1 METQLLQSGQFQK
14 ENFSAFIKELV
25 QKFKPEQIYCFGKNI
40 DFKVNDGCFTEKS
53 ITESYHYFLLMVTE
67 SVTRIEHE
75 VQDYANH
82 HCSFGKIT
90 ILAHGQETISE
101 AIKAN
106 NRFFITIYN
115 EGKMLYSRD
124 GMIQP
129 FQAINFIP
137 THEAVKAQKHYNH
150 RFPLATGFL
159 KSAKECL
166 TNQHYNLSVF
176 MAHQVVEQC
185 CIVLIRVYLSYRS
198 DIHNLYR
205 QLRLCE
211 SFSSAPS
218 KLFLSGGEDD
228 KRLFDIMVK
237 SYSAARYKDDFK
249 VEQNDAEQIFIRVST
264 FLKLTEIMC
273 ADKIESLA
281 KVAECYTQLNK
292 ESEVDFIALN

>member
-1 METQLLQSGQFQK
+1 METQFSQSGHFQK
-14 ENFSAFIKELV
+14 ETFSAFIKELV
-25 QKFKPEQIYCFGKNI
+25 QKFKPEQIYSFGKNI
-40 DFKVNDGCFTEKS
+40 DFKVNDGCFIEDNRTEN
-53 ITESYHYFLLMVTE
+53 YHYFLLMVTE

-75 VQDYANH
+75 VQDFANNH
-82 HCSFGKIT
+82 YPFGKIT
-90 ILAHGQETISE
+90 ILAHGKETIAD

-115 EGKMLYSRD
+115 ESQILYSRD
-124 GMIQP
+124 GMVQRAHI
-129 FQAINFIP
+129 INYIP
-137 THEAVKAQKHYNH
+137 AQGAVKAQKHYNH

-166 TNQHYNLSVF
+166 KNQHYSLSTF

-185 CIVLIRVYLSYRS
+185 CIALIRVHLAYRS

-211 SFSSAPS
+211 SFSSAPAS
-218 KLFLSGGEDD
+218 LFLSGREDD

-249 VEQNDAEQIFIRVST
+249 VEQAHAEQIFTRVST

-273 ADKIESLA
+273 GDKINSLA
-281 KVAECYTQLNK
+281 TVAEFYTQLKK
-292 ESEVDFIALN
+292 EREVVYGG

>member
-1 METQLLQSGQFQK
+1 METQFSQSGQFQK

-25 QKFKPEQIYCFGKNI
+25 QKFTPEQIYSFGKNI
-40 DFKVNDGCFTEKS
+40 DLKVNNGCFVENHN
-53 ITESYHYFLLMVTE
+53 IENYHYFLLMVTE

-75 VQDYANH
+75 VQDFANNH
-82 HCSFGKIT
+82 YPFGKIT
-90 ILAHGQETISE
+90 ILAHGQQTIAE

-115 EGKMLYSRD
+115 NGKILYSRD
-124 GMIQP
+124 GMVQP
-129 FQAINFIP
+129 FQTTSLIP
-137 THEAVKAQKHYNH
+137 TQGAVKAQKHYNH

-166 TNQHYNLSVF
+166 TNLHYNLSAF

-185 CIVLIRVYLSYRS
+185 CIALIRVHLAYRS

-205 QLRLCE
+205 QLRLCD
-211 SFSSAPS
+211 SFSPAPS
-218 KLFLSGGEDD
+218 RLFLSGSEED
-228 KRLFDIMVK
+228 KRLFDIMVR

-249 VEQNDAEQIFIRVST
+249 VEQADAEQIFTRVST

-273 ADKIESLA
+273 GEKIKSLA
-281 KVAECYTQLNK
+281 IFAESYTQLKK
-292 ESEVDFIALN
+292 ESEEGHAE

>member
-1 METQLLQSGQFQK
+1 METQFSQSGQFQK
-14 ENFSAFIKELV
+14 ETFLAFIKELV
-25 QKFKPEQIYCFGKNI
+25 QKFKPEQIYSIGKNI
-40 DFKVNDGCFTEKS
+40 DLKVNNGCFIENHS
-53 ITESYHYFLLMVTE
+53 TESYHYFLLMVTE

-75 VQDYANH
+75 VQDFANNH
-82 HCSFGKIT
+82 YPFGKIT
-90 ILAHGQETISE
+90 ILAHGQETIAE

-115 EGKMLYSRD
+115 EGKILYSRD
-124 GMIQP
+124 GMVRP
-129 FQAINFIP
+129 FQTSSLIP
-137 THEAVKAQKHYNH
+137 TQGAVKAQKHYNH

-159 KSAKECL
+159 KSTKECL
-166 TNQHYNLSVF
+166 TNQHYNLSAF

-185 CIVLIRVYLSYRS
+185 CIALIRVHLAYRS

-218 KLFLSGGEDD
+218 SLFLSGRDDD
-228 KRLFDIMVK
+228 KRLLDIMVK

-249 VEQNDAEQIFIRVST
+249 VEQADAEQIFTRVST

-273 ADKIESLA
+273 GDKIKSLA
-281 KVAECYTQLNK
+281 AVAESYTQLKK
-292 ESEVDFIALN
+292 ESEVVYGG

>member
-1 METQLLQSGQFQK
+1 METQFSQSGQFQK

-25 QKFKPEQIYCFGKNI
+25 QKFKPEQIYSFGKYI
-40 DFKVNDGCFTEKS
+40 DFKVNVGCFIEDHSTEN
-53 ITESYHYFLLMVTE
+53 YHYFLLMVTE

-75 VQDYANH
+75 VQDFANNH
-82 HCSFGKIT
+82 YPFGKIT
-90 ILAHGQETISE
+90 ILAHGEETIAD

-115 EGKMLYSRD
+115 EGQILYSRD
-124 GMIQP
+124 GMLQRTHS
-129 FQAINFIP
+129 INFIP
-137 THEAVKAQKHYNH
+137 TQGAVKAQKHYNH

-166 TNQHYNLSVF
+166 TNQHYNLSAF

-185 CIVLIRVYLSYRS
+185 CIALIRVHLAYRS

-211 SFSSAPS
+211 SFSPAPS
-218 KLFLSGGEDD
+218 KLFLSGSEED

-249 VEQNDAEQIFIRVST
+249 VEQADAEQIFTRVST

-273 ADKIESLA
+273 GDKINSLA
-281 KVAECYTQLNK
+281 TVADSYTQLKK
-292 ESEVDFIALN
+292 ESEVDYAG

>member
-1 METQLLQSGQFQK
+1 METQFSQSGQFQK
-14 ENFSAFIKELV
+14 ENFSGFIKELV
-25 QKFKPEQIYCFGKNI
+25 QKFKPEQIYSFGKNI
-40 DFKVNDGCFTEKS
+40 GFKVNEGCFIENHSTEN
-53 ITESYHYFLLMVTE
+53 YHYFLLMVTE

-75 VQDYANH
+75 VQDFANNH
-82 HCSFGKIT
+82 YPFGKIT
-90 ILAHGQETISE
+90 ILAHGQETIAA

-115 EGKMLYSRD
+115 EGKILYSRD
-124 GMIQP
+124 GMVQP
-129 FQAINFIP
+129 FQATSLIP
-137 THEAVKAQKHYNH
+137 TQGAVKAQKHYNH

-159 KSAKECL
+159 ASAKECL
-166 TNQHYNLSVF
+166 KNQHYNLSAF

-185 CIVLIRVYLSYRS
+185 CIVLIRVHLSYRS

-211 SFSSAPS
+211 CFSPAPS
-218 KLFLSGGEDD
+218 SLFLSGREDD

-249 VEQNDAEQIFIRVST
+249 VEQADAEQIFIRVST

-273 ADKIESLA
+273 GDKIKSLA
-281 KVAECYTQLNK
+281 QVAESYIQLKK
-292 ESEVDFIALN
+292 ESEVDYAG

>member
-1 METQLLQSGQFQK
+1 MEIQFSQSGQFQK
-14 ENFSAFIKELV
+14 EKFSAFIKELV
-25 QKFKPEQIYCFGKNI
+25 QKFKPEQIYSFGKNI
-40 DFKVNDGCFTEKS
+40 DFKVNDGCFIDNHNAEN
-53 ITESYHYFLLMVTE
+53 YHYFLLMVTE

-75 VQDYANH
+75 VQDFANNKYP
-82 HCSFGKIT
+82 FGKIT
-90 ILAHGQETISE
+90 ILAHGKETIAE

-115 EGKMLYSRD
+115 EGKILYSRD
-124 GMIQP
+124 GMVQP
-129 FQAINFIP
+129 FQATSLIP
-137 THEAVKAQKHYNH
+137 TQGAVKAQKHYNH

-166 TNQHYNLSVF
+166 TNQHYNLSAF

-185 CIVLIRVYLSYRS
+185 CIVLIRVHLAYRS

-205 QLRLCE
+205 QLRLCD
-211 SFSSAPS
+211 SFSPVPS
-218 KLFLSGGEDD
+218 SLFLSGREDD

-249 VEQNDAEQIFIRVST
+249 VEQADAEQIFTRVST

-273 ADKIESLA
+273 SDKINSLA
-281 KVAECYTQLNK
+281 TVAESYIRLKK
-292 ESEVDFIALN
+292 ESEVVYGG